1 MKKTIFVLLLSICS
15 FACSNALPS
24 NTIIYIVRH
33 AEKDVS
39 DPKNQDPELSDIGIA
54 RVKALNEKLKNQK
67 IDAVF
72 SSKFK
77 RTIKTGLDIAK
88 SNKLV
93 VQEYDAHKYK
103 ELSDLV
109 KTKFKN
115 KKVLIVGHSN
125 TVLELIESFGAS
137 RPLGALTDDDYDFLF
152 EVKIDH
158 MGKVALSTSQY
169 GKPHRNS
176 ILK

>member
-1 MKKTIFVLLLSICS
+1 MLTIWSY
-15 FACSNALPS
+15 ACSTAVPS
-24 NTIIYIVRH
+24 STTIYIVRH

-39 DPKNQDPELSDIGIA
+39 DPKNQDPDLNVEGKL
-54 RVKALNEKLKNQK
+54 RVLALNEKLKNEK

-115 KKVLIVGHSN
+115 KNILIIGHSN
-125 TVLELIESFGAS
+125 TVLELIESFGAT
-137 RPLGALTDDDYDFLF
+137 RPLGALTDDDYDFFF

-169 GKPHRNS
+169 GESHRNS
-176 ILK
+176 IIK

>member
-1 MKKTIFVLLLSICS
+1 MKKTIFLLILSIWS
-15 FACSNALPS
+15 YACSTAVPS
-24 NTIIYIVRH
+24 STTIYIVRH
-33 AEKDVS
+33 AEKDLS
-39 DPKNQDPELSDIGIA
+39 DPKNQDPDLNVDGKL
-54 RVKALNEKLKNQK
+54 RVLALNEKLKNEK

-93 VQEYDAHKYK
+93 VQEYDAHNYK

-109 KTKFKN
+109 KTKFKH
-115 KKVLIVGHSN
+115 KKVLIIGHSN
-125 TVLELIESFGAS
+125 TVLELVESFGVT
-137 RPLGALTDDDYDFLF
+137 RPLGALTDDDYDFFF

-176 ILK
+176 IIK

>member
-1 MKKTIFVLLLSICS
+1 MKKTIFLLMLTIWSY
-15 FACSNALPS
+15 ACSTAIPS
-24 NTIIYIVRH
+24 STTIYIVRH

-39 DPKNQDPELSDIGIA
+39 DPKNQDPDLNVEGKL
-54 RVKALNEKLKNQK
+54 RVLALNEKLKNEK

-115 KKVLIVGHSN
+115 KKVLIIGHSN
-125 TVLELIESFGAS
+125 SVLELIESFGAI
-137 RPLGALTDDDYDFLF
+137 RPLGALTDDDYDFFF

-176 ILK
+176 IVK

>member
-1 MKKTIFVLLLSICS
+1 MKRTIFLLMLTIWSY
-15 FACSNALPS
+15 ACSTAVPS
-24 NTIIYIVRH
+24 STTIYIVRH

-39 DPKNQDPELSDIGIA
+39 DPKNQDPDLNVEGKL
-54 RVKALNEKLKNQK
+54 RVLALNEKLKNEK

-115 KKVLIVGHSN
+115 KNVLIIGHSN
-125 TVLELIESFGAS
+125 TVLELIESFGATRS
-137 RPLGALTDDDYDFLF
+137 LGALTDDDYDFFF

-176 ILK
+176 TIK